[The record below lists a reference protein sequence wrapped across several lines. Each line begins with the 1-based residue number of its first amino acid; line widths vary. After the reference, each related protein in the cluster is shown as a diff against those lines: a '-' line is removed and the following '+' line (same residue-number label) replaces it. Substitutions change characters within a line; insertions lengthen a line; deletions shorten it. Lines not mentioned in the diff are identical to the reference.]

1 VSDRTACGECGAA
14 LPRGGGRLAIWG
26 MNPLVRISSCCLL
39 CAACW
44 ASFQERGPGPNAWNQ
59 SQGDARA
66 AQMKRD
72 DAPLVR
78 PIVRM

>member
-1 VSDRTACGECGAA
+1 MSDRSQCGECGAA

-26 MNPLVRISSCCLL
+26 MNPLIHSSSCCLL

-44 ASFQERGPGPNAWNQ
+44 ASFQECGPGPNAWNQ